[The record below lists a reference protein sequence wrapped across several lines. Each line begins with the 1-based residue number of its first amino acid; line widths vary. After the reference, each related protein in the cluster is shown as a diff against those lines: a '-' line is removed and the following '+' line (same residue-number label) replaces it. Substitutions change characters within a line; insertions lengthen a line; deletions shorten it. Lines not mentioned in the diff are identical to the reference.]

1 MYRREIILEVDI
13 TFLTKANKQFSFN
26 HKHNLSKTSSFDLS
40 QVLSKENGTTKTFI
54 TLPEF
59 LPMFVRLPREGL
71 AYEMKTTNGEPINRA
86 ACRLILGS
94 PLPSIN
100 QPDNNS
106 TLYDKLKNKTD
117 ENADTKSNTTTDG
130 DDLLETLSEAVL
142 EQKKIEKNLNDKIVG
157 LKKTL
162 DAQRQEYWSIQCEG
176 DGESGVSYNE
186 DNFHIYGISAQVS
199 LGQIFGASVGAV
211 GIIR

>member
-1 MYRREIILEVDI
+1 
-13 TFLTKANKQFSFN
+13 
-26 HKHNLSKTSSFDLS
+26 
-40 QVLSKENGTTKTFI
+40 
-54 TLPEF
+54 
-59 LPMFVRLPREGL
+59 
-71 AYEMKTTNGEPINRA
+71 MKTTNGEPINRA

-176 DGESGVSYNE
+176 T
-186 DNFHIYGISAQVS
+186 
-199 LGQIFGASVGAV
+199 
-211 GIIR
+211 

>member
-1 MYRREIILEVDI
+1 MIKY
-13 TFLTKANKQFSFN
+13 FLFLRQFFN
-26 HKHNLSKTSSFDLS
+26 FT
-40 QVLSKENGTTKTFI
+40 
-54 TLPEF
+54 
-59 LPMFVRLPREGL
+59 

-117 ENADTKSNTTTDG
+117 ENADTKSNTTNDG

-176 DGESGVSYNE
+176 DGKSGVSYNE